1 MLIHSMLIRLL
12 ALAAAASVAALGQT
26 ITGSIVGTVTD
37 PTGGAVV
44 NADVTL
50 TFNATGFQR
59 KTKSLASGDFA
70 FNAIDPGSYSLSA
83 TSAGFKTSERTG
95 INLTASE
102 RLPLGNIVLQVGQNT
117 ESVTVK
123 SDPAVVQTAS
133 SERSGV
139 LTSSQ
144 VENLMTKGRNVM
156 SLLQLLPGVVD
167 TNAPDAPDR
176 NFAIGLSINGQR
188 RNAIG
193 TSIDG
198 VQTQDSG
205 TGWISTANVSMDAIA
220 EVKVLLNNYQAEY
233 GRMRG
238 AGVQMIGKSGGK
250 DFHGSAAYFKRHE
263 QFNANDFF
271 NNRRGLVKPRYRYN
285 MFSYTIGGPVYI
297 PKLFN
302 TSKNKLFFFWSQE
315 IWPQRTAVP
324 VTSVT
329 MPSAL
334 ERVGD
339 FSRSVDVNNRLITV
353 RDPLTG
359 QPFPGNVV
367 PPNRIDANGQ
377 ALLKFLPLPNFDNRT
392 ISGGNYNYQNQVELD
407 KPQRLQTMKI
417 DNNLTNQDIVS
428 VTWTRQKDTQTGTM
442 GLATPNANWP
452 LESRTFKTIGNII
465 SARYHRIISPTTV
478 NELVL
483 GYNWRVEDEV
493 LPDAELARLTRQ
505 AVGYNAPQLFP
516 GSNPLNLI
524 PNVTFGG
531 IPNAANITLTNIPTV
546 GKYPTY
552 SVTDNI
558 TRTFSHH
565 ILKAGVFLNRQSTIS
580 EAATNRGALDFTV
593 NVNNPLDSG
602 FTYANALLGVFNSAS
617 QANRIVHTSAVWKA
631 YEFFVQDN
639 WKASRRLTFDLG
651 VRFVKAMAPYNN
663 GLAGMWSPT
672 AWRADQ
678 QFSLIRPTLVNNVR
692 MGIDP
697 RTGVTYPAVAIGLIA
712 PNSGNLLNGVILNND
727 PSVPRSVI
735 ASRALLA
742 DPRVGFA
749 LDVFG
754 NGRTALRGGFGI
766 FHSSGANGEGGPTSR
781 SIFPLVANVSLP
793 YSTLSALGSSGGLLS
808 PPSYTYRQDP
818 MGIAASYNM
827 SLSVQQNVGWNTI
840 LDVGYVGTL
849 GRHLNWQF
857 DLAPVPLGANF
868 LPQNI
873 DTTTTNRAPL
883 QPNFLRQN
891 YLGYGGVNYQNWG
904 SSSNYHSLQT
914 TVNRRFTAGLQ
925 LGASWTWSKFLNTAD
940 FDGNGVN
947 PFVPARQWNYG
958 LSTYDRTHNLRVNFL
973 YTAPKV
979 PWRDIA
985 SRWALNGWE
994 ISGIATFISGAPGSV
1009 GFMTTNNAD
1018 ITGTTSQGPR
1028 VNITGDAVLPK
1039 SERTFDR
1046 NIRTEVFAVPPVGSL
1061 GNSSRTYF
1069 RGPGTEN
1076 FDLSVIKNFPIREPF
1091 KLQFRAEAYNA
1102 FNHTQF
1108 SGFDTTARFD
1118 PAGNQVSTTFGQF
1131 NASRTPRQMQLALRF
1146 TF

>member
-1 MLIHSMLIRLL
+1 MSRASLLTRLSVAL
-12 ALAAAASVAALGQT
+12 ATTALAASAQT

-37 PTGGAVV
+37 PSSLAIA

-50 TFNATGFQR
+50 TFTSTGFQR
-59 KTKSLASGDFA
+59 RTKSLSSGDFA
-70 FNAIDPGSYSLSA
+70 FNAIDPGTYSITV
-83 TSAGFKTSERTG
+83 TSSGFKTSERTA

-102 RLPLGNIVLQVGQNT
+102 RLPLGTIVLQVGQIT
-117 ESVTVK
+117 DSVTIK
-123 SDPAVVQTAS
+123 ANPAVVQTAS

-139 LTSSQ
+139 LTASQ
-144 VENLMTKGRNVM
+144 VENLTIKGRNVM

-167 TNAPDAPDR
+167 TNNPDAPDR

-238 AGVQMIGKSGGK
+238 AGVQMIGKSGSK
-250 DFHGSAAYFKRHE
+250 DFHGSFGYFKRHE

-271 NNRRGLVKPRYRYN
+271 NNRRGLPKPRYRYN
-285 MFSYTIGGPVYI
+285 MFSYTIGGPVFV

-315 IWPQRTAVP
+315 IWPQRSAVP

-334 ERVGD
+334 ERIGD
-339 FSRSVDVNNRLITV
+339 FSRTFDVNNRLITV
-353 RDPLTG
+353 RDPITG
-359 QPFPGNVV
+359 QPFPGNIV
-367 PPNRIDANGQ
+367 PPNRIDPNGQ
-377 ALLKFLPLPNFDNRT
+377 ALLNFLPLPNFDNRL

-417 DNNLTNQDIVS
+417 DNNFTDKDIAS

-452 LESRTFKTIGNII
+452 LESRTFKTVGNII
-465 SARYHRIISPTTV
+465 AARYHRIISPTTV

-483 GYNWRVEDEV
+483 GYNWRVEDET
-493 LPDAELARLTRQ
+493 LAASELARLTNK
-505 AVGYNAPQLFP
+505 AVGYNAPQLYP
-516 GSNPLNLI
+516 ASNPLNLI

-531 IPNAANITLTNIPTV
+531 IPNPANITLTAIPTV

-552 SVTDNI
+552 SVTDNV
-558 TRTFSHH
+558 TRTFARH
-565 ILKAGVFLNRQSTIS
+565 ILKAGVFLNRQSTVA
-580 EAATNRGALDFTV
+580 EASSNRGALDFSV

-602 FTYANALLGVFNSAS
+602 YTYSNALLGVFNSAS
-617 QANRIVHTSAVWKA
+617 QANRIVHNSIVWKA
-631 YEFFVQDN
+631 YEFFVQDS

-692 MGIDP
+692 AGIDP
-697 RTGVTYPAVAIGLIA
+697 RTGITYPAVAIGLIA
-712 PNSGNLLNGVILNND
+712 PNSGNLLNGVVLNND
-727 PSVPRSVI
+727 PNVPRSVVSSP
-735 ASRALLA
+735 AVKV
-742 DPRVGFA
+742 DPRIGFA

-754 NGRTALRGGFGI
+754 NGRTALRGGFGV
-766 FHSSGANGEGGPTSR
+766 FHSSGANGEGTPTSR

-793 YSTLSALGSSGGLLS
+793 YSTLSALGTSGGLLS
-808 PPSYTYRQDP
+808 PPSYNYRQDP

-868 LPQNI
+868 RPENI
-873 DTTTTNRAPL
+873 DTTTANRAPL
-883 QPNFLRQN
+883 QANFLRQN
-891 YLGYGGVNYQNWG
+891 YAGYGGVNYQNWG
-904 SSSNYHSLQT
+904 ASSNYHSLQT

-925 LGASWTWSKFLNTAD
+925 MGASWTWSKFLNTGD
-940 FDGNGVN
+940 FDGGAVN

-958 LSTYDRTHNLRVNFL
+958 LSTYDRTHNLRINFL
-973 YTAPKV
+973 YTVPKT
-979 PWRDIA
+979 PWQNLA
-985 SRWALNGWE
+985 SRWTLNGWE
-994 ISGIATFISGAPGSV
+994 VSGIVSMISGSPGGV
-1009 GFMTTNNAD
+1009 GLSTTNNAD
-1018 ITGTTSQGPR
+1018 ITGTPSQGPR
-1028 VNITGDAVLPK
+1028 VTILSDAVLPK
-1039 SERTFDR
+1039 DERNFDR
-1046 NIRTEVFAVPPVGSL
+1046 NFRTEVFALTPVGSL
-1061 GNSSRTYF
+1061 GNSSRTYL

-1076 FDLSVIKNFPIREPF
+1076 FDLSVIKNFSIREPF

-1108 SGFDTTARFD
+1108 SSFDTTARFD
-1118 PAGNQVSTTFGQF
+1118 PTGKQVSTTFGQF
-1131 NASRTPRQMQLALRF
+1131 NASRTPRQLQLALRF